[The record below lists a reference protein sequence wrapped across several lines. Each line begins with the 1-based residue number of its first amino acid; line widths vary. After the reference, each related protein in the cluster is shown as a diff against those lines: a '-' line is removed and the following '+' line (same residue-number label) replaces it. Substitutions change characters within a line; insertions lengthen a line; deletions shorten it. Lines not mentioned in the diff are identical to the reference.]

1 MGEIRRM
8 VVKVGT
14 ATITD
19 RAGRMSRGKAGRL
32 VAQVMEARTRGVE
45 LALVSSGA
53 IASGVS
59 RMKLQERPREIEAL
73 QAVAAVG
80 QGVLINMYAELF
92 GDSGVPVG
100 QVLLTQADMN
110 HRKQYLNARRTI
122 EQLFKMGAVPVI
134 NENDTVATEEI
145 TFGENDLLA
154 ALVAA
159 LLRADVLLLLTDTA
173 GLYTADPRRCD
184 DARLLDTVELIT
196 PDIECLA
203 GETGSELASGGMS
216 SKVQAAKV
224 AVSSGVPAVIAD
236 GRRRTVIADVI
247 DGKRVGTYFAARQ
260 RIASRKHWIGYA
272 MESRGCLLVDDG
284 AAAAITQKGKSLL
297 PAGVVGVEGVFKI
310 GDSVEIIAPDGRLL
324 GRGLAGY
331 DAAEADRIKGLRS
344 GRIREM
350 LGERGEPMVHRDS
363 LVVFEA
369 GATGGA
375 AGERRGAGGR

>member
-216 SKVQAAKV
+216 SKVQAARV
-224 AVSSGVPAVIAD
+224 AVSSGCARGHRGREKTDGDSRRYRREAGRDLFRRAAQNREQETLDRLRDGEPRLPAEWTTV
-236 GRRRTVIADVI
+236 RR
-247 DGKRVGTYFAARQ
+247 
-260 RIASRKHWIGYA
+260 
-272 MESRGCLLVDDG
+272 L
-284 AAAAITQKGKSLL
+284 AITQKGKSLL

-310 GDSVEIIAPDGRLL
+310 GDSVEIVAP
-324 GRGLAGY
+324 
-331 DAAEADRIKGLRS
+331 
-344 GRIREM
+344 
-350 LGERGEPMVHRDS
+350 
-363 LVVFEA
+363 
-369 GATGGA
+369 
-375 AGERRGAGGR
+375 